1 MTDDEIM
8 AIWWH
13 MAGFDLAFQSPE
25 SRANYGSATERCPL
39 LAIIKAA
46 VPKMVLRHAY
56 WKHHKRKDKH

>member
-8 AIWWH
+8 AIRWH

-25 SRANYGSATERCPL
+25 SRANYGAATERCPL

-46 VPKMVLRHAY
+46 DGLAAHILEAL
-56 WKHHKRKDKH
+56 

>member
-8 AIWWH
+8 AIRWH

-25 SRANYGSATERCPL
+25 SRANYGAAMERCPL

-46 VPKMVLRHAY
+46 DGLAAHMLEAL
-56 WKHHKRKDKH
+56 